1 MTATERVRRT
11 RRLLRAAEIGR
22 AMLEGMAVVLA
33 VAVLASM
40 VDGRVALPGAL
51 RMALVPLA
59 LLLGCV
65 TVLARMRLES
75 TRDDQEA
82 ALWIEQRFPSLRY
95 ALVTVLDPRY
105 AGAHP
110 VLEQAVQATPFEP
123 VARAAAWR
131 AVVRPLVAV
140 LVLGAVVLALP
151 AGALARVATPR
162 AGDLLA
168 RRVAAPV
175 ADPLARIVARV
186 MPPAYAQGAVSTLE
200 DPATIRAL
208 VGSGVTVQGRDG
220 PEPVTATVGDSV
232 RRAIDADGRWT
243 IALAMPAAP
252 TAVRLGSGAH
262 QRLLV
267 LEPVADTAPVVTLN
281 TPARDSIFRRP
292 VGSLALSAD
301 LTDDIGLASGAFEYV
316 VSSGSGESFTFKS
329 GTIGAATFT
338 SRRGSL
344 SGTLSLDALALRP
357 GDLVHLRAV
366 ARDRNDVTGP
376 GLGASET
383 RTLRIARADEYD
395 SVAVDAAPPP
405 EPEKNALSQRMIL
418 MLTEALEKKRP
429 SLTRADVVRESR
441 TISEDQTRLRKRV
454 GQIVFQRLGESE
466 GEEGDAADKRLEKP
480 VNADSVLAAAE
491 RATNVDNSKP
501 LEGNEDETPVVAIN
515 KPLLEAYNH
524 MWNAGTELEL
534 GEPGKAIPWMRKA
547 LAALQRARSA
557 ERIYLRGAT
566 KPVIV
571 DVARVR
577 LSGKETGAPS
587 VRDPRAALDPQRL
600 ARLARFDAALAVIAR
615 APAAAADSLLLLRLD
630 LVDGQGDVAR
640 ALSSAADALRS
651 ATGGRDATDALIRA
665 RRALAGG
672 LVRRRGLSAWSG
684 Q

>member
-1 MTATERVRRT
+1 
-11 RRLLRAAEIGR
+11 
-22 AMLEGMAVVLA
+22 
-33 VAVLASM
+33 
-40 VDGRVALPGAL
+40 
-51 RMALVPLA
+51 
-59 LLLGCV
+59 
-65 TVLARMRLES
+65 
-75 TRDDQEA
+75 
-82 ALWIEQRFPSLRY
+82 
-95 ALVTVLDPRY
+95 
-105 AGAHP
+105 
-110 VLEQAVQATPFEP
+110 
-123 VARAAAWR
+123 
-131 AVVRPLVAV
+131 
-140 LVLGAVVLALP
+140 
-151 AGALARVATPR
+151 
-162 AGDLLA
+162 
-168 RRVAAPV
+168 
-175 ADPLARIVARV
+175 
-186 MPPAYAQGAVSTLE
+186 
-200 DPATIRAL
+200 L
-208 VGSGVTVQGRDG
+208 VGSSILVQGRSG
-220 PEPVTATVGDSV
+220 SEAVTATSGDTT
-232 RRAIDADGRWT
+232 RRATDADGRWAIT
-243 IALAMPAAP
+243 LPMPGTP
-252 TAVRLGSGAH
+252 VAVRLASGAH

-292 VGSLALSAD
+292 SGTLALNAD

-429 SLTRADVVRESR
+429 SLNRADVVRESR
-441 TISEDQTRLRKRV
+441 IISEDQTRLRKRV

-571 DVARVR
+571 DIARVR
-577 LSGKETGAPS
+577 LSGKEKGAPS
-587 VRDPRAALDPQRL
+587 LRDPRAALDPQRL
-600 ARLARFDAALAVIAR
+600 ARLARFDAALVLIAK
-615 APAAAADSLLLLRLD
+615 APTAAADSLLLLRLD

-651 ATGGRDATDALIRA
+651 AKGDRDATAALIRA

-672 LVRRRGLSAWSG
+672 LVRRSGLSGWSG